1 MTKKEKFIKIVE
13 DLFTEVNDIQD
24 KEIDQDAWD
33 YLETLKTQKTKTRS
47 VEITENGKAIL
58 KYMQG
63 AIEEFDN
70 NFLSKEIAEG
80 LFTSSRSV
88 SGAMRKLVT
97 DDFVEKSEDSPII
110 YSLSEK
116 GKDFK
121 IEG

>member
-58 KYMQG
+58 EYMQS
-63 AIEEFDN
+63 AIEKFDN

-97 DDFVEKSEDSPII
+97 DGFVEKSEDSPII

-121 IEG
+121 IER

>member
-58 KYMQG
+58 EYMQG

-97 DDFVEKSEDSPII
+97 DGFVEKSEDSPII
-110 YSLSEK
+110 YNLSEK

-121 IEG
+121 IKG

>member
-13 DLFTEVNDIQD
+13 DLFTEANDIQD

-58 KYMQG
+58 EYMQG

-88 SGAMRKLVT
+88 SGAMRKLVA
-97 DDFVEKSEDSPII
+97 DGFVEKSEDSPII

>member
-58 KYMQG
+58 EYMQG

-97 DDFVEKSEDSPII
+97 DGFVEKSEDSPII

>member
-58 KYMQG
+58 EYMQG
-63 AIEEFDN
+63 AIEKFDN

-121 IEG
+121 IER

>member
-58 KYMQG
+58 EYMQG